1 MKQRFR
7 VDPERENVGSF
18 VGGEIRTG
26 PLHGIGTYNETGQG
40 PRSSVR
46 CSQRKDTELRVLHI
60 TPSFYPAFVYGG
72 PTISVYNLCRSLAQ
86 NGCEVHVLTTD
97 ANGPGAVLDVDT
109 SREVEIANGL
119 HIRYCHRIMDVS
131 VSPKLL
137 ELLPAYIRQADV
149 VHLMAV
155 YSFPTIPTLLACRM
169 IRKPVVWSPRG
180 MLQRWEGT
188 RKPRLKAVWERLCRV
203 AAPKRLTLHVT
214 SEQEAAESR
223 QRMPGI
229 DSIVIPNGI
238 EIPGAVQHVESNR
251 ELRLVYLGRIHPK
264 KGIENLLEAYKMLNG
279 NLGKTP
285 SLTIAGDGEPRYA
298 DSIRARVE
306 QLPLSRS
313 VTMIGPVHGESK
325 ESLFQN
331 ADVVVVPSHTEN
343 FGLVVAEA
351 LARGVPVIASK
362 GTPWKRVEEIGCGL
376 WIDNDPQTLA
386 AGIERI
392 AAMPLQAMG
401 DRGRQWIAR
410 EFSWQLAAE
419 SMIQLYHDIA

>member
-1 MKQRFR
+1 MK
-7 VDPERENVGSF
+7 
-18 VGGEIRTG
+18 I
-26 PLHGIGTYNETGQG
+26 LH
-40 PRSSVR
+40 V
-46 CSQRKDTELRVLHI
+46 
-60 TPSFYPAFVYGG
+60 TPSFHPAYIYGG
-72 PTISVYNLCRSLAQ
+72 TTRSVYDLCRNLARA
-86 NGCEVHVLTTD
+86 GCEVKVLTTD
-97 ANGPGAVLDVDT
+97 ANGPDAVLDVDT
-109 SREVEIANGL
+109 GSEVQIEDGI
-119 HIRYCHRIMDVS
+119 IVRYCHRIMDVS
-131 VSPKLL
+131 VSPKLPR
-137 ELLPAYIRQADV
+137 LLPSYLRWADV

-155 YSFPTIPTLLACRM
+155 YSFPTIPTLLACKVM
-169 IRKPVVWSPRG
+169 RKPVVWSPRG
-180 MLQRWEGT
+180 MLQRWEST
-188 RKPRLKAVWERLCRV
+188 RRPWLKAAWERVCRV

-223 QRMPGI
+223 QRLPGI

-285 SLTIAGDGEPRYA
+285 SLSIAGDGEPRYV

-306 QLPLSRS
+306 QLSPSRS
-313 VTMIGPVHGESK
+313 VKMIGPVHGESK
-325 ESLFQN
+325 ESLFRN

-351 LARGVPVIASK
+351 LAHGVPVIASK
-362 GTPWKRVEEIGCGL
+362 GTPWSRVEEIGCGL
-376 WIDNDPQTLA
+376 WIDNDPQSLA

-401 DRGRQWIAR
+401 DRGREWIGR
-410 EFSWQLAAE
+410 EFSWHLVAE
-419 SMIQLYHDIA
+419 QTMQLYRDVMRA